1 MKNKCLTRTCIS
13 CRAKK
18 DKKELIRIVKNKD
31 GVIKVD
37 LSQRL
42 EGRGAYICEDKN
54 CFDKMQMGNRLKST
68 LKISVDNKKYEEL
81 RGVIFDRTE

>member
-42 EGRGAYICEDKN
+42 EGRGAYICEDKI
-54 CFDKMQMGNRLKST
+54 CFDKIQKLNRLKST
-68 LKISVDNKKYEEL
+68 IKISVDNKKYEEL

>member
-42 EGRGAYICEDKN
+42 EGRGAYICDN
-54 CFDKMQMGNRLKST
+54 IICFDKMQKGNR
-68 LKISVDNKKYEEL
+68 
-81 RGVIFDRTE
+81 